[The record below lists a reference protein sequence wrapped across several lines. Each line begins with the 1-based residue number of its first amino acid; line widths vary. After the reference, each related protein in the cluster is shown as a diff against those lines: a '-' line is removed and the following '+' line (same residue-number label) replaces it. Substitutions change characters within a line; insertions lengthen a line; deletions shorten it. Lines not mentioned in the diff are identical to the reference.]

1 MRAGRKA
8 VEHIGER
15 GGRIGA
21 AFFAPITRPNN
32 MRIGVAKSLHTI
44 CIYMHSKEK

>member
-1 MRAGRKA
+1 MRTGRKA

-21 AFFAPITRPNN
+21 AFLRADNPT
-32 MRIGVAKSLHTI
+32 
-44 CIYMHSKEK
+44 E